1 MERHTC
7 IFGLGPEHMLKH
19 SSVVRVYFVLMTEG
33 SPHNLR
39 LPTALIN
46 IVTLRKPEF

>member
-33 SPHNLR
+33 SLHNLR
-39 LPTALIN
+39 LHVRTIFTY
-46 IVTLRKPEF
+46 IVM